1 MIIIKIMIRLMRK
14 TKKLSKES
22 QQSVIKTCHKQKK
35 TILRCIKEKK
45 YQEFVQYKKDALK
58 NN

>member
-1 MIIIKIMIRLMRK
+1 MIRLMRK

-45 YQEFVQYKKDALK
+45 YQEFGQYKKDALK